1 MPGFFFTTRLV
12 IPSICFTFVRIIRLM
27 MKTILRSLL
36 FLAIPALLL
45 QSCGNREQK
54 KDSAMNDTLQLTV
67 AKENWGKV
75 DNKDVFLFTLKNKNG
90 ITVKITN
97 YGAIITSILTPDSKG
112 RSGDIVLG
120 YDSLK
125 GYLTTTPY
133 FGAIVG
139 RYANRIA
146 KGTFKLNKKVYKL
159 AVNNGNNSLHG
170 GLKGFDKVVWD
181 AWEVSDYSG
190 PGLILSYKSPDG
202 EEGYPGNLEVTVTYR
217 LNLMDELTTTIE
229 AITDKATPVNLCN
242 HTYFN
247 LNGGNS
253 SILGH
258 RLMIN
263 ADRYTVVNDELIP
276 TGELRKVQGTPM
288 DFREPYE
295 IGARIAQVTGGYDHN
310 YVLVKN
316 VGELTL
322 AATLSDP
329 LSGREVSI
337 QTTQPGVQFYS
348 GNFLDGSITGK
359 GGIVY
364 KQHYGMCLE
373 TQHFPDSPNQAS
385 FPNTILQPGDRFKEV
400 TVYKFG
406 VTNKGKE

>member
-1 MPGFFFTTRLV
+1 M
-12 IPSICFTFVRIIRLM
+12 IIHFM
-27 MKTILRSLL
+27 MKTILRFLL
-36 FLAIPALLL
+36 FLAIPAFIL
-45 QSCGNREQK
+45 QSCGSSGTQK
-54 KDSAMNDTLQLTV
+54 ESSMNDTLKMTV
-67 AKENWGKV
+67 TKENFGKV

-97 YGAIITSILTPDSKG
+97 YGAIITSILIPDSKG

-146 KGTFKLNKKVYKL
+146 KGTFRLNKKVYKL

-170 GLKGFDKVVWD
+170 GLKGLDKVVWD
-181 AWEVSDYSG
+181 AFEVSDYSG

-247 LNGGNS
+247 LNEANS

-258 RLMIN
+258 RLKIN

-276 TGELRKVQGTPM
+276 TGELRAVQGTPM

-295 IGARIAQVTGGYDHN
+295 IGARIAEVKGGYDHN

-316 VGELTL
+316 AGDLTL
-322 AATLSDP
+322 AAILSDP
-329 LSGREVSI
+329 VSGREVSVL
-337 QTTQPGVQFYS
+337 TTQPGVQFYS

-359 GGIVY
+359 GGKVY

-373 TQHFPDSPNQAS
+373 TQHFPDSPNQKT
-385 FPNTILQPGDRFKEV
+385 FPNTILKPGERFKEV